1 MNLTI
6 DDRALNYAREKE
18 GDFIVKTVSAS
29 GGCCS
34 MEVRDI
40 TIEFSKD
47 FKGSKK
53 IYNSYNYKG
62 VNVYVE
68 KGLELGEDV
77 LIYEKIKLPLIGSMF
92 GSKGIY
98 VKYF

>member
-6 DDRALNYAREKE
+6 DDRALNYAREKG
-18 GDFIVKTVSAS
+18 GDFVVKTISAS

-34 MEVRDI
+34 MEVREI

-53 IYNSYNYKG
+53 VFNSYNYNG
-62 VNVYVE
+62 INVYVE
-68 KGLELGEDV
+68 KGLEMEEKV
-77 LIYEKIKLPLIGSMF
+77 LIYEKVKLPLIGSLF
-92 GSKGIY
+92 GSKGIS
-98 VKYF
+98 VKYL